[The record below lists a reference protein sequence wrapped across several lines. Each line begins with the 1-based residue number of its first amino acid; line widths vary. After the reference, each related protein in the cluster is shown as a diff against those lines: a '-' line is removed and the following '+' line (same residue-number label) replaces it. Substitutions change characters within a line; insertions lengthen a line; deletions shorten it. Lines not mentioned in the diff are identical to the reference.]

1 MMKTL
6 LVLVLAFS
14 LIVSPAY
21 AWGDREQGAL
31 IGFAAGMLANQI
43 HQDQHQLP
51 DISRAIIHTPIF
63 TLHHHQYI
71 MVMYRFNHYI
81 LIRLFLTQS
90 VNVTDRL
97 LFNLVGDEGELKLF

>member
-6 LVLVLAFS
+6 LVLAFT

-51 DISRAIIHTPIF
+51 RYQPRNYSYPNIYITPPSVYNGYVPIQPLYTHQIIFDPIC
-63 TLHHHQYI
+63 QC
-71 MVMYRFNHYI
+71 YRQI
-81 LIRLFLTQS
+81 VVQS
-90 VNVTDRL
+90 GWR
-97 LFNLVGDEGELKLF
+97 

>member
-6 LVLVLAFS
+6 LVLAFT

-31 IGFAAGMLANQI
+31 IGFAAGLLTHQI
-43 HQDQHQLP
+43 HQIHQNQYQLP
-51 DISRAIIHTPIF
+51 RYQPYNYSYPNIYITPPSV
-63 TLHHHQYI
+63 H
-71 MVMYRFNHYI
+71 NHYI

-97 LFNLVGDEGELKLF
+97 LFNLVGDEGELKLFW